1 MAKPLAL
8 PNLSFSTKVEALMRV
23 EHHDACTTL
32 LFLKLHLYPFI
43 EKGLMLGKD
52 ETHERNPPHV
62 LGQLHGHHAVR

>member
-1 MAKPLAL
+1 
-8 PNLSFSTKVEALMRV
+8 MRV